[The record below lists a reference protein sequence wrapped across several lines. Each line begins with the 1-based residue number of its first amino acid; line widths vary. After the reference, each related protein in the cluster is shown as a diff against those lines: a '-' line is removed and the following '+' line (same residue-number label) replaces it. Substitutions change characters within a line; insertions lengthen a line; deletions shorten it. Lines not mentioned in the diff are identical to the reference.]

1 MFNSA
6 RTLNKIEKLRGPSV
20 DSYDKLIAWLAEM
33 AENDNVE
40 LDTSNFV
47 RQLSKVCSDS
57 KHGARDQPIRQN
69 STSCESHASS
79 GSQRYTKSS
88 RSADDNHSLDPR
100 SIFRHGKTS
109 RQGTFSDDVDE
120 EQDDLKNASMESLYS
135 DSDRDFEFETA
146 SVYDAKNGNTAG
158 FKAFLSKPKQFACS
172 SSLGELDRIENSP
185 IENQALLNSR
195 RKSVS
200 LLNLCPP
207 DKAARGNGYEY
218 VDNQPEED
226 REFPTPD
233 NGSSFLN
240 DKLLDGNIADILFS
254 VEALWGK

>member
-1 MFNSA
+1 
-6 RTLNKIEKLRGPSV
+6 
-20 DSYDKLIAWLAEM
+20 M

-47 RQLSKVCSDS
+47 RQLSKVCNDS
-57 KHGARDQPIRQN
+57 KHRSREQPIRQN
-69 STSCESHASS
+69 SASCESHDSS
-79 GSQRYTKSS
+79 GSQRYTKST
-88 RSADDNHSLDPR
+88 RSADDNSLDPR
-100 SIFRHGKTS
+100 SAFRHGKTS

-135 DSDRDFEFETA
+135 GSDRDFEFETL
-146 SVYDAKNGNTAG
+146 SLYDAKNGNTGG

-207 DKAARGNGYEY
+207 DKATFGNGYEY
-218 VDNQPEED
+218 VDNQPEDDQEL
-226 REFPTPD
+226 PSPD